1 MCCLQTAFQLIQ
13 QSIGCKNVTEFV
25 QEFINT
31 ENHLLSMYKANM
43 TLQEES
49 VILQKEYSQISKDT
63 ATRHASIRGSH
74 QVAATLQHE
83 LQQKKN
89 TTIGKIASYNE
100 LREVRNHEHTRLR
113 NIMQRCLEILQ
124 AESMLSQQE
133 SITGPL
139 LISEL
144 PSPSMLETLQK
155 KVTEVAMTLKIKHQT
170 KITSEDPRQCYYS
183 SRGNDGRRSNFF
195 STKEVSVSALSS
207 LFFLLHILIY

>member
-1 MCCLQTAFQLIQ
+1 M
-13 QSIGCKNVTEFV
+13 NEFV

-49 VILQKEYSQISKDT
+49 VSLQKEHNRISKDT

-74 QVAATLQHE
+74 QAAATLQHE

-89 TTIGKIASYNE
+89 TTISKIASYNE

-113 NIMQRCLEILQ
+113 NIMQRCLETLQ
-124 AESMLSQQE
+124 AESMLSHQE

-139 LISEL
+139 LMSEL

-183 SRGNDGRRSNFF
+183 NRGNDGRRSNFF
-195 STKEVSVSALSS
+195 STKEVSVSALKLIVYLVTM
-207 LFFLLHILIY
+207 LFDYCKYP